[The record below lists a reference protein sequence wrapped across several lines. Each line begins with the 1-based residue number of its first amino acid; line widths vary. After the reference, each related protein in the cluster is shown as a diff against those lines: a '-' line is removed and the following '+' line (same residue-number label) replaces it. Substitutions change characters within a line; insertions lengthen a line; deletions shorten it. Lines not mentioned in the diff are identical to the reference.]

1 MYLDEMKEGEEIF
14 FDELL
19 LFFKVIEENYLLV
32 VRFLFNV
39 VSVFLKRSLNELRIN
54 NYNFVCL
61 RVWRVNMDIQYV
73 LDVYV
78 CVVYI
83 VNYILKG

>member
-1 MYLDEMKEGEEIF
+1 MYKDWWKLIKMYLDEMKEGEEIF

-32 VRFLFNV
+32 VCFLFNV

-61 RVWRVNMDIQYV
+61 RVWRVNMDI
-73 LDVYV
+73 
-78 CVVYI
+78 
-83 VNYILKG
+83 

>member
-1 MYLDEMKEGEEIF
+1 MKEGEEIF

-32 VRFLFNV
+32 VCFLFNV

-61 RVWRVNMDIQYV
+61 RVWRVNMDI
-73 LDVYV
+73 
-78 CVVYI
+78 
-83 VNYILKG
+83 

>member
-1 MYLDEMKEGEEIF
+1 MKEGEEIF

-61 RVWRVNMDIQYV
+61 RVWRVNMDI
-73 LDVYV
+73 
-78 CVVYI
+78 
-83 VNYILKG
+83 